1 MFLFFV
7 KIKKKKNENA
17 YFDSL
22 RILNYVTSIK
32 NIIKNKNWN
41 LESLFYELFLYLITN
56 KLSRFK

>member
-1 MFLFFV
+1 MF
-7 KIKKKKNENA
+7 ENA